1 MNFCWIIFLVRA
13 TDLFPKVSLTLQIS
27 SSVTSC
33 SKLNLHKRREVEKQ
47 EVPVKLY
54 SLLLHCG

>member
-13 TDLFPKVSLTLQIS
+13 SVLLQRVSLTLQIS

-47 EVPVKLY
+47 KVKY
-54 SLLLHCG
+54 IPCYCTG

>member
-1 MNFCWIIFLVRA
+1 MNSCLIIFLVRA
-13 TDLFPKVSLTLQIS
+13 SVLLQRVSLTLQIS

-47 EVPVKLY
+47 KVKY
-54 SLLLHCG
+54 IPCYCTG